1 MKQQVYILT
10 DIITYMAVNS
20 SAFITTV
27 VALCI
32 CIGLLVVLL
41 VQKNREIEELKA
53 QVQELTNEY
62 NALAERYNSGSRSAS
77 ATEGGL
83 LRNIFDRVEGVLQRF
98 GGQGNEV
105 IGEQVTNAS
114 TVPETTQRASQSP
127 EYVVNEKGVV
137 VEAENNQTR

>member
-1 MKQQVYILT
+1 
-10 DIITYMAVNS
+10 MAVNS

-83 LRNIFDRVEGVLQRF
+83 LRNIFDRVEGVLQRLS
-98 GGQGNEV
+98 GQEG
-105 IGEQVTNAS
+105 GEQGTNTS
-114 TVPETTQRASQSP
+114 TVPETTQSASQAP
-127 EYVVNEKGVV
+127 EYVINERGVV
-137 VEAENNQTR
+137 VEAEGHSD

>member
-1 MKQQVYILT
+1 
-10 DIITYMAVNS
+10 MAVNS

-62 NALAERYNSGSRSAS
+62 NALAERYNSGSRSAN

-83 LRNIFDRVEGVLQRF
+83 LRNIFDRVEGILQRL
-98 GGQGNEV
+98 GGQGS
-105 IGEQVTNAS
+105 GEQETNVS
-114 TVPETTQRASQSP
+114 TVPEMAQSASQAP

-137 VEAENNQTR
+137 VEAEKPSD